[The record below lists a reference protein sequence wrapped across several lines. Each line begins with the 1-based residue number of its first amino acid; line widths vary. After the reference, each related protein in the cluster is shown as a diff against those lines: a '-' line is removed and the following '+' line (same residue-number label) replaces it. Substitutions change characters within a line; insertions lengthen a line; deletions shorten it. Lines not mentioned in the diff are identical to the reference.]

1 MGIFQEPNMCQN
13 PKYIL
18 AVYMVPELLHKPQKL
33 KKKLLNGSLRNI
45 NGYSSRIEK

>member
-1 MGIFQEPNMCQN
+1 MGIFQEPNLCQN

-33 KKKLLNGSLRNI
+33 KKKV
-45 NGYSSRIEK
+45 IERKPKKYQWL